1 MSREAKSYFSQLSA
15 SVPVQ
20 DWQAWESEI
29 SDAESR
35 RHLDPTV
42 MDVLGACDV
51 ACDDKSIS
59 APDPEALTCTE
70 RWIQKA
76 IEIEERQCVT
86 FLFIAC
92 PC

>member
-1 MSREAKSYFSQLSA
+1 
-15 SVPVQ
+15 
-20 DWQAWESEI
+20 
-29 SDAESR
+29 
-35 RHLDPTV
+35 
-42 MDVLGACDV
+42 MDVLGARDV